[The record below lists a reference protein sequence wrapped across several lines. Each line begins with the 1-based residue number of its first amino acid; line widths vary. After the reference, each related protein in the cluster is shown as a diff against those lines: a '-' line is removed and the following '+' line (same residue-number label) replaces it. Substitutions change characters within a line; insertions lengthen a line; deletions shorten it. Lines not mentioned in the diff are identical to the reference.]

1 MLLMQCCK
9 SIIDFLMLKYI
20 QEEEKRKEKEEKAK
34 QEEEEKAKAKL
45 KETKG
50 SAEDLALKEMTEAT
64 AREEELRKAK
74 QHDREKLCNI
84 GRALAV
90 LASASVCSYT
100 ISIFLLVTIHAD
112 SNNTMKH

>member
-1 MLLMQCCK
+1 MQ
-9 SIIDFLMLKYI
+9 KYI

-34 QEEEEKAKAKL
+34 QEEEEKTKL
-45 KETKG
+45 KEPEG
-50 SAEDLALKEMTEAT
+50 AAEDLALKEMTDAT

-100 ISIFLLVTIHAD
+100 ISIFI
-112 SNNTMKH
+112 

>member
-1 MLLMQCCK
+1 MQ
-9 SIIDFLMLKYI
+9 KYI

-34 QEEEEKAKAKL
+34 QEEEEKTKL
-45 KETKG
+45 KEPEG
-50 SAEDLALKEMTEAT
+50 AAEDLALKEMTEAT
-64 AREEELRKAK
+64 AREELRKAK

-100 ISIFLLVTIHAD
+100 ISIFHLVTIHVD
-112 SNNTMKH
+112 SNNSVAMEH